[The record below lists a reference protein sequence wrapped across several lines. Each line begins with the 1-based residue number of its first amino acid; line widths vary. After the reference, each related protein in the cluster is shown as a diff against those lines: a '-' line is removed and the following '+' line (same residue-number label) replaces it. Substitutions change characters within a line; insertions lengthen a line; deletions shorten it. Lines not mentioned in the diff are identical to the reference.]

1 MRGTLRQDEV
11 RIIARQLVNGLS
23 DLQKL
28 NIVHRDLKPAN
39 ILLHFPNIPKLD
51 LISAQMKRQFLKKV
65 DFTKKKFQIKISDFG
80 FSKVI
85 DDSVNEL
92 SVVGTPLYSSP

>member
-1 MRGTLRQDEV
+1 
-11 RIIARQLVNGLS
+11 
-23 DLQKL
+23 
-28 NIVHRDLKPAN
+28 
-39 ILLHFPNIPKLD
+39 
-51 LISAQMKRQFLKKV
+51 MKRQFLKKV
-65 DFTKKKFQIKISDFG
+65 DLTKKKFQIKISDFG